1 MRTTVRID
9 EDLMRDLKEQSQQQ
23 GLSLTRFIN
32 RVLRQGMSVVRQAG
46 RSPRP
51 YREKTFSMGQPRVD
65 LTKALAL
72 AAALEDGELRE
83 KLARRK

>member
-9 EDLMRDLKEQSQQQ
+9 DDLMRDLNERARQE
-23 GLSLTRFIN
+23 GLSLTRLIN
-32 RVLRQGMSVVRQAG
+32 RVLRQGMGVLRQAAK
-46 RSPRP
+46 PARP
-51 YREKTFSMGQPRVD
+51 YREKTFRMGQPRID

-72 AAALEDGELRE
+72 AASLEDSEVRE

>member
-9 EDLMRDLKEQSQQQ
+9 DDLMRELNEQARQE
-23 GLSLTRFIN
+23 GLSLAKLIN
-32 RVLRQGMSVVRQAG
+32 RALRQGMSVLQQG
-46 RSPRP
+46 RKPARD
-51 YREKTFSMGQPRVD
+51 YREKTFRMGPPRVD

-72 AAALEDGELRE
+72 AASLEDGEVRE